1 DHGRLTGEV
10 LVQDARFQ
18 QLYEQYQAAV
28 LKAARE
34 VDDAAV
40 GFATNR
46 AQIPILKDA
55 VNAAQ
60 RAFEIASIQYQEG
73 ISDFER
79 VLDSQRTL
87 FSQQELLVSTM
98 SNVTLSLI
106 ALYKAMGGGW
116 QQGGARP
123 LLDDATRKP
132 RGERSDGRKMLAPP
146 LPSPPQLIT
155 PN

>member
-1 DHGRLTGEV
+1 
-10 LVQDARFQ
+10 VQDARFQ

-60 RAFEIASIQYQEG
+60 RSLEIASIQYQEG
-73 ISDFER
+73 ISDFQR
-79 VLDSQRTL
+79 VLDTQRTL
-87 FSQQELLVSTM
+87 FSQQELLVSTL
-98 SNVTLSLI
+98 SNVTLNLI

-116 QQGGARP
+116 QQGRGRP
-123 LLDDATRKP
+123 LVDDATRATM
-132 RGERSDGRKMLAPP
+132 GERSDWREMLAAP
-146 LPSPPQLIT
+146 LPAPAAGPHLIIR
-155 PN
+155 NK